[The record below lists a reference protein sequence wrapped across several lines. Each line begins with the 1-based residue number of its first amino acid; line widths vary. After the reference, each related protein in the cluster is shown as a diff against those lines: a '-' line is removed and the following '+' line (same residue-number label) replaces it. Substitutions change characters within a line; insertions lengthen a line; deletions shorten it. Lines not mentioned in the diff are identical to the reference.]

1 VVTWKKVIS
10 IGWRQ
15 TVEHVY
21 SVGQDKME
29 HFVSECKEVRKRFRE
44 LSSYKEERLAR
55 MWSDDLDR
63 EKGKVLKSFWKEKER
78 RMKMRKVEDIAQLSN
93 CNKG

>member
-15 TVEHVY
+15 TIEHVY

-29 HFVSECKEVRKRFRE
+29 YFVSECREIRERFRE
-44 LSSYKEERLAR
+44 LSSYK
-55 MWSDDLDR
+55 
-63 EKGKVLKSFWKEKER
+63 
-78 RMKMRKVEDIAQLSN
+78 
-93 CNKG
+93 